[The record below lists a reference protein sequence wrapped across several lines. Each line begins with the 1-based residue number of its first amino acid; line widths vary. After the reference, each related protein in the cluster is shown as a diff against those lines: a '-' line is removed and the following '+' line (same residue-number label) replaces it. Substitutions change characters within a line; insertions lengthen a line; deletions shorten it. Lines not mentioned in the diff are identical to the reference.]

1 MKRILFLLTFACT
14 ALFSACEYDDSEVWS
29 TLNDYGNRISKLE
42 ALCAQMNTNIS
53 SLQTIVNALQQK
65 DFITTVAPI
74 TQNGKEIGYSITF
87 SSGKSITIYH
97 GNDGKD
103 GADGSDGQNGT
114 DGTDGSD
121 GYTPKIGVKKDADG
135 IYYWTID
142 GEWLTDDAGNKIQAQ
157 GKDGLNGGKDGED
170 GEDGKDGTD
179 GADGK
184 DGITPQL
191 KIEEDYWYVSYDEGK
206 TWTKLGKATGEDG
219 SDGSDGTSGDNI
231 FQSVTQ
237 DANNVYFK
245 LADGTTITIPKYAS
259 TENIVLT
266 YIPRYSDGKATVFYA
281 TKEDSYVELD
291 FEVSPVSAAQQI
303 ASNWQSWA
311 TVKAVY
317 TETRAAV
324 SLIDMPIISCTADSQ
339 AGIITVKAS
348 GKNLSDDFFA
358 GAEDASVRLSITVDN
373 AKYTSDYVLMVAK
386 KIIIQPTNEIWYT
399 STDGNIVKPN
409 DTSVFGANLVSN
421 TYENGKGVITFDDNI
436 TVIGYTA
443 FNNNQRLIS
452 IEIPYGVI
460 EIGALAFNNCP
471 NLSIIKIPD
480 SVEIIGNRAMSYL
493 PNLQSIILPKQLKS
507 IDTNAFANCTSLK
520 EVHMPENINQLGASI
535 FFNNEHLQRITG
547 KFASK
552 DNRCLIINGV
562 LNSIAPYGLTEFII
576 PDYVTE
582 IGDDVFRPCSYIK
595 NIVIPSSVRH
605 IGLRAFWGTS
615 ITNLIIPNSMTE
627 IGMFAFYSC
636 EDLQDVTIHDNVT
649 SIGKSAF
656 GYCSNLTDVTI
667 PAKVTTIGSEAF
679 YSCRSLTSVY
689 CKPTTPPS
697 GGINMFKSIS
707 TSAKIYVP
715 VGSGAAY
722 KAADGWKDYASM
734 IEEKEM

>member
-103 GADGSDGQNGT
+103 GSDGSDGKDGT

-184 DGITPQL
+184 NGITPQL
-191 KIEEDYWYVSYDEGK
+191 KIEDDYWYVSYDNGT

-219 SDGSDGTSGDNI
+219 SDGSDGSSGDNI

-245 LADGTTITIPKYAS
+245 LANGTTITIPKSAS
-259 TENIVLT
+259 MENIVLT
-266 YIPRYSDGKATVFYA
+266 YVPRYSDGKATVFY
-281 TKEDSYVELD
+281 TEKSDSYVEFD
-291 FEVSPVSAAQQI
+291 FEVSPASAA
-303 ASNWQSWA
+303 ANWRNIA

-317 TETRAAV
+317 TETRAGV
-324 SLIDMPIISCTADSQ
+324 EFVDMAILAWTTDTAN
-339 AGIITVKAS
+339 GTITVRAS
-348 GKNLSDDFFA
+348 GKNLSDAFFA
-358 GAEDASVRLSITVDN
+358 GTQDASARLVVSGDAVNIISEYVPMVRKKSNISRPAYNELF
-373 AKYTSDYVLMVAK
+373 YTSRDGILQIKSSSFDAN
-386 KIIIQPTNEIWYT
+386 IITH
-399 STDGNIVKPN
+399 
-409 DTSVFGANLVSN
+409 
-421 TYENGKGVITFDDNI
+421 TYDKQLGGIITFDKEISYIGKYTFENYHSLNSIIIPNSTKIIDDYAFSNCGGLNSLIIGENISIIGKNAFKGCGQLTIVDIPDNVISIKESAFNDCSRLENI
-436 TVIGYTA
+436 TFGKNVTDIESYAFRDCESLKTINLPNKVQTIGNAA
-443 FNNNQRLIS
+443 FAGCNNLTNITLSNS
-452 IEIPYGVI
+452 IKEIKQNTFANCNNLTSITIPNGVI
-460 EIGALAFNNCP
+460 EIGNEAFYCCSR
-471 NLSIIKIPD
+471 L
-480 SVEIIGNRAMSYL
+480 Y
-493 PNLQSIILPKQLKS
+493 
-507 IDTNAFANCTSLK
+507 
-520 EVHMPENINQLGASI
+520 NI
-535 FFNNEHLQRITG
+535 T
-547 KFASK
+547 
-552 DNRCLIINGV
+552 
-562 LNSIAPYGLTEFII
+562 
-576 PDYVTE
+576 
-582 IGDDVFRPCSYIK
+582 
-595 NIVIPSSVRH
+595 
-605 IGLRAFWGTS
+605 
-615 ITNLIIPNSMTE
+615 IPNS
-627 IGMFAFYSC
+627 
-636 EDLQDVTIHDNVT
+636 VK
-649 SIGKSAF
+649 SIGSYTFA
-656 GYCSNLTDVTI
+656 YCENLAI
-667 PAKVTTIGSEAF
+667 
-679 YSCRSLTSVY
+679 VY
-689 CKPTTPPS
+689 CKSSIPPKGS
-697 GGINMFKSIS
+697 YAMFDGISS
-707 TSAKIYVP
+707 YAKIYVP